1 MSEPPDGSA
10 VQHRL
15 IERHTDAIGS
25 AVLICDPDGVIVD
38 CNRTATEL
46 LGLSG
51 SELVGR
57 SVVDAEWLSA
67 ASFAEDG
74 RPLDE
79 FSVPA
84 LADLRAGRSIPPTV
98 VGAHLQ
104 GQSEPVW
111 ILVCAHPL
119 PLDDQGRPAGAVL
132 TVTDITAQKRAE
144 ALYAAVADELHGVL
158 HALPDLYFMLD
169 AAGLVVDYNI
179 GSGFDAFVTSDDFVG
194 RRPEEFLPHDFARA
208 MRKAIAAARL
218 SREVQTFEIGLETP
232 TAGLAY
238 FEGRHVAL
246 PDGAAVVLVRDMT
259 EQRQAEQELARSE
272 RLYRSFFE
280 RASVGI
286 FIFDPDLHVTAC
298 NDAFMSMTG
307 RSRDDFT
314 GVDLRGL
321 GDQSCAPALK
331 AALAGEES
339 SYDGP
344 YLQAGACGGIISL
357 RTQPVFD
364 DGGAVVSG
372 IGVIARM
379 SQRFAV
385 ESREATG
392 D

>member
-1 MSEPPDGSA
+1 MGVQVPLPTPLWPPPLPLLAAADLSEPSRTGWLVPQLGCLLSLGVRSFGVPAVRRFPPFALVRRQRGDCHMSEPPDGSA
-10 VQHRL
+10 AQHRL

-46 LGLSG
+46 LGLSR

-57 SVVDAEWLSA
+57 SVADAEWLSA

-158 HALPDLYFMLD
+158 
-169 AAGLVVDYNI
+169 
-179 GSGFDAFVTSDDFVG
+179 
-194 RRPEEFLPHDFARA
+194 
-208 MRKAIAAARL
+208 
-218 SREVQTFEIGLETP
+218 
-232 TAGLAY
+232 
-238 FEGRHVAL
+238 
-246 PDGAAVVLVRDMT
+246 
-259 EQRQAEQELARSE
+259 
-272 RLYRSFFE
+272 
-280 RASVGI
+280 
-286 FIFDPDLHVTAC
+286 
-298 NDAFMSMTG
+298 
-307 RSRDDFT
+307 
-314 GVDLRGL
+314 
-321 GDQSCAPALK
+321 
-331 AALAGEES
+331 
-339 SYDGP
+339 
-344 YLQAGACGGIISL
+344 
-357 RTQPVFD
+357 
-364 DGGAVVSG
+364 
-372 IGVIARM
+372 
-379 SQRFAV
+379 
-385 ESREATG
+385 
-392 D
+392 

>member
-1 MSEPPDGSA
+1 MSEPPGGSA
-10 VQHRL
+10 AQPGL

-25 AVLICDPDGVIVD
+25 AVLVCDADGVIVD
-38 CNRTATEL
+38 CNRAAIEL
-46 LGLSG
+46 LGFSK

-57 SVVDAEWLSA
+57 SIADAEWLSVGT
-67 ASFAEDG
+67 FAEDG

-98 VGAHLQ
+98 VGAHVQ
-104 GQSEPVW
+104 GQSEPMW
-111 ILVCAHPL
+111 ILVCAEPL
-119 PLDDQGRPAGAVL
+119 PPDDQGHPAGAVL

-169 AAGLVVDYNI
+169 AAGLVVDYSI
-179 GSGFDAFVTSDDFVG
+179 GSGFDAFVTSDNFVG
-194 RRPEEFLPHDFARA
+194 RRPEEFLPGDFARA
-208 MRKAIAAARL
+208 MHKAIAAARL

-232 TAGLAY
+232 AAGLAF
-238 FEGRHVAL
+238 FEGRVVAL

-286 FIFDPDLHVTAC
+286 FIFDPGLQVTGC
-298 NDAFMSMTG
+298 NEAFMNMTG
-307 RSRDDFT
+307 RSRDDFD
-314 GVDLRGL
+314 GVDLARL
-321 GDQSCAPALK
+321 GDQSLAPALT

-344 YLQAGACGGIISL
+344 YLQDGARSGIISL

-364 DGGAVVSG
+364 ENGTVVGG

-379 SQRFAV
+379 SQLLAT
-385 ESREATG
+385 EGRE
-392 D
+392 